1 MSVSKFNSMPERSF
15 FKSGMTGGTITSL
28 FANIHTDDVIKTVLL
43 AATGTI
49 VSVIVSFLMNRLLQ
63 KKR

>member
-1 MSVSKFNSMPERSF
+1 MQEPSF
-15 FKSGMTGGTITSL
+15 FKSGMTGGVLISL
-28 FANIHTDDVIKTVLL
+28 FANIHTNDVVKTVLL